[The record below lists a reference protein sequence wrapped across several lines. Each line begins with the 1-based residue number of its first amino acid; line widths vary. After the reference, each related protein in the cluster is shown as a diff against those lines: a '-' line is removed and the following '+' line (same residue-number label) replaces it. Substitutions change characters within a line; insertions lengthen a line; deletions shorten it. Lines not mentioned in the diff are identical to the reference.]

1 MVSMVAATF
10 VDATIFGMGVI
21 LPFIGHVFRQIIKT

>member
-10 VDATIFGMGVI
+10 VNATRFGMGAI
-21 LPFIGHVFRQIIKT
+21 LPFIGHVF